1 MAPFVHCPFFVLLEK
16 KRRYYKIDIHKVAGC
31 NSPFLDNC
39 ILIIYSD
46 FLKII
51 KVLIESQYTV
61 K

>member
-1 MAPFVHCPFFVLLEK
+1 MPPFVHCPFFFFVGEK
-16 KRRYYKIDIHKVAGC
+16 EKIHKIDIHKVAGC

-39 ILIIYSD
+39 IFIIYSD

-51 KVLIESQYTV
+51 KVLIKSQYTV